1 MSVSL
6 CHANKRPIF
15 RAVLLMKLFAA
26 LPAARPTAE
35 MPLPTAAKPLP
46 IGANALFSASSE
58 HGRIAKE
65 TISAAGSFQQR
76 CQARPKMLLRTSIL
90 QYLFDAEDVLKPL
103 KVPALRRVRTTTS
116 FFASRKP
123 SYCMNLPNNSPRRN
137 QKSTRTRFVCP
148 L

>member
-1 MSVSL
+1 
-6 CHANKRPIF
+6 
-15 RAVLLMKLFAA
+15 MKFLAA

-103 KVPALRRVRTTTS
+103 KVPALRRVRTTTWM
-116 FFASRKP
+116 FGGQDAFIHI
-123 SYCMNLPNNSPRRN
+123 
-137 QKSTRTRFVCP
+137 FVCQTTP
-148 L
+148 HPFGEINEDITRSW